1 MDTQEITKK
10 LEGYQTKAD
19 SLKQQKSKLEG
30 ELESLTK
37 RKEELEAKSL
47 SEIGVPITELGQVIT
62 EQETKINTRMAEIAQ
77 ILGGEQNG

>member
-47 SEIGVPITELGQVIT
+47 SEVGVPITELGQVIT